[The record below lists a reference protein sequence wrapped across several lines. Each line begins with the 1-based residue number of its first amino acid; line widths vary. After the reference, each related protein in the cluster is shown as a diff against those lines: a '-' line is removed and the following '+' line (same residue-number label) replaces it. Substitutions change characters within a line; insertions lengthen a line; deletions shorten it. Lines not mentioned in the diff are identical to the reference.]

1 MSRTPAAHLAG
12 LKTRFPAWSIGPM
25 PEGGYQATGPQGTVT
40 APGLPLLEAR
50 LIEATDAKRGKR
62 KAV

>member
-12 LKTRFPAWSIGPM
+12 LKTAFPAWTIGPM
-25 PEGGYQATGPQGTVT
+25 AEGGYQASGPQGTVS

-50 LIEATDAKRGKR
+50 LNEAADVRRGKPR
-62 KAV
+62 G